1 MLRYC
6 VCLLCFIVFWQYADS
21 QKNALFSP
29 AKVDTIHQ
37 RWADSIYQSMT
48 EDERIA
54 QLFWI
59 SVEVI
64 QDEKRFQTAMKLVE
78 TYHPGGILYM
88 KNPAASIIKFTNQSL
103 VKSKVPMLVA
113 IDGENGLAMRIDGFL
128 PFPKAMTVGA
138 TGDTALA
145 YQMGQA
151 VAHQFRQMGIQ
162 VNFAP
167 VADVNSNPKNPI
179 IGVRS
184 YGENPQRVAQLSVNY
199 MLGMQDGGLMT
210 VAKHF
215 PGHGDTNSD
224 SHKVLPLVNHSKE
237 MLDSVDLVPFRALI
251 DNGIFGVMTAHLEVP
266 ALESK
271 AATPASISQKIVT
284 DLLKT
289 ELGFEGLVITDAM
302 NMNGVK
308 KSGLPGR
315 VDALA
320 LIAGNDIVE
329 STENLGLAIAEVK
342 KALANGELLWR
353 DIELKCKKQLIVK
366 RVLNLSENKEVVAS
380 QLNLKSDS
388 ILVQQIYDKAL
399 TVVRCTSGNQQQQAG
414 DSIAFIVMSN
424 QQQWRDSLNKY
435 CHATFFQVK
444 PQLAVAEIDKLIR
457 QVEKFKNV
465 VILADNSV
473 STRNLWG
480 DASFKR
486 LYDKLSSLDK
496 TWLVFGGTPY
506 QLNRFASVQKAK
518 NVMVT
523 YEENLFVRSS
533 VARFFAG
540 KIGAVGTL
548 PVTALPLG
556 VVGQGIKIE

>member
-1 MLRYC
+1 MFRYIIF
-6 VCLLCFIVFWQYADS
+6 LLFFIGISQLVDS
-21 QKNALFSP
+21 QSNMRFVPSKA
-29 AKVDTIHQ
+29 DTLNLQ
-37 RWADSIYQSMT
+37 WADSVYQSMT

-78 TYHPGGILYM
+78 TYQPGGILYM
-88 KNPAASIIKFTNQSL
+88 KNPAASIVSFTNQAQS
-103 VKSKVPMLVA
+103 KSKIPMLVA
-113 IDGENGLAMRIDGFL
+113 IDGENGLAMRIEGVL
-128 PFPKAMTVGA
+128 PFPKAMTIGA
-138 TGDTALA
+138 TADTTIS
-145 YQMGQA
+145 YQMGLA
-151 VAHQFRQMGIQ
+151 VAQQFKQLGIQ

-167 VADVNSNPKNPI
+167 VADVNSNPQNPI

-184 YGENPQRVAQLSVNY
+184 YGENPQMVALLSVHY

-224 SHKVLPLVNHSKE
+224 SHKVLPLVNHSKA
-237 MLDSVDLVPFRALI
+237 MLDSVDLIPFRALI
-251 DNGIFGVMTAHLEVP
+251 DHGIMGVMTAHLEVP
-266 ALESK
+266 SLEPQL
-271 AATPASISQKIVT
+271 AMPASISRKIVAE
-284 DLLKT
+284 LLKN

-302 NMNGVK
+302 NMKGVK

-342 KALANGELLWR
+342 KALANGELSWN
-353 DIELKCKKQLIVK
+353 DIELKCKKQLVVK
-366 RVLNLSENKEVVAS
+366 SMLNVSKQQEVVS
-380 QLNLKSDS
+380 TQLNLKSDS
-388 ILVQQIYDKAL
+388 LLVQEIYDKAL
-399 TVVRCTSGNQQQQAG
+399 TVVRSTSDNRQRQVG

-424 QQQWRDSLNKY
+424 QKQWRDSLDKY

-444 PQLAVAEIDKLIR
+444 PQMLVAEIDKLIL
-457 QVEKFKNV
+457 QIEKFKSV

-473 STRNLWG
+473 SVRNLWA
-480 DASFKR
+480 DAGFKR
-486 LYDKLSSLDK
+486 FYDKLSSLDK

-506 QLNRFASVQKAK
+506 QLNRFAGVQKSK
-518 NVMVT
+518 NVLVT
-523 YEENLFVRSS
+523 YEENSFVCSS
-533 VARFFAG
+533 VARFFSG
-540 KIGAVGTL
+540 EIGAGGVL

-556 VVGQGIKIE
+556 VVGQGVKIK

>member
-1 MLRYC
+1 MFRDIIFLLYFLC
-6 VCLLCFIVFWQYADS
+6 VFQLVDS
-21 QKNALFSP
+21 QSNVRFSP
-29 AKVDTIHQ
+29 SKADARHLQ
-37 RWADSIYQSMT
+37 WADSVYQSMT

-64 QDEKRFQTAMKLVE
+64 QDEKRFQTSLKLVE
-78 TYHPGGILYM
+78 TYQPGGILYM
-88 KNPAASIIKFTNQSL
+88 KNPAASIVNFTNLAQS
-103 VKSKVPMLVA
+103 KSKVPMLIA
-113 IDGENGLAMRIDGFL
+113 IDGENGLAMRVDGVL
-128 PFPKAMTVGA
+128 PFPKAMTLGA
-138 TGDTALA
+138 TTDTAIA
-145 YQMGQA
+145 YQMGQL
-151 VAHQFRQMGIQ
+151 VARQFKQIGIH

-184 YGENPQRVAQLSVNY
+184 YGENPQMAARLSGYY

-224 SHKVLPLVNHSKE
+224 SHKVLPLVNHSKA
-237 MLDSVDLVPFRALI
+237 MLDSVDLIPFRALI
-251 DNGIFGVMTAHLEVP
+251 NHGIMGVMTAHLEVP
-266 ALESK
+266 SLEPQT
-271 AATPASISQKIVT
+271 AVPASISRKIVT
-284 DLLKT
+284 NLLKT
-289 ELGFEGLVITDAM
+289 ELGFDGLVITDAM
-302 NMNGVK
+302 NMKGVK

-320 LIAGNDIVE
+320 LIAGNDIIE

-342 KALANGELLWR
+342 KALANGELSWS
-353 DIELKCKKQLIVK
+353 DIEQKCKKQLVVK
-366 RVLNLSENKEVVAS
+366 SILNVSERQEVVVN
-380 QLNLKSDS
+380 QLNIKGDS
-388 ILVQQIYDKAL
+388 LLVQQIYDKAL
-399 TVVRCTSGNQQQQAG
+399 TVVRSASDNRQRPLS

-424 QQQWRDSLNKY
+424 QKQWRDSLDKH

-444 PQLAVAEIDKLIR
+444 PQMVVADIDKLIR
-457 QVEKFKNV
+457 QIEKFKSV

-473 STRNLWG
+473 STRNLWA
-480 DASFKR
+480 DAGFKR

-506 QLNRFASVQKAK
+506 LLNRFAGVQKAK

-523 YEENLFVRSS
+523 YEENSFICSS
-533 VARFFAG
+533 VARFFSG
-540 KIGAVGTL
+540 KIGAGGAL

-556 VVGQGIKIE
+556 VVGQGVKIE